1 MTPVAKLKTVNV
13 GGVNVSNCTLH
24 NFDELKR
31 LDPRPGDGALI
42 KRAGD
47 VIPKM
52 VEVIPKKKNRSHSIK
67 IPKKCPCG
75 KAEIVINFQ
84 SEWTIVDTNTS
95 KPIKR
100 FSSSYEAKKFLD
112 ENQALKIHIA
122 EERFETPF
130 MKCSGGNNCPEIFQ
144 GKFTHFVSRKAMDI
158 DGLGQEI
165 LLTLINQKFIKDFA
179 DLYSLKDHRSEL
191 EKLERFGKKS
201 VDNLIK
207 SIKKSTSVELHRLI
221 FAIGIEEVGET
232 TSRNL
237 ANYFGG
243 TFHSVGNL
251 FREVAAKRGITVA
264 EQAKLLLTER
274 GIDVEID
281 YKTCEMISG
290 EKISTNLGVIEGRQ
304 PAYMGSF
311 MENLGKKNIVRIYFQ
326 CSIRDQALR
335 FLRREIGEDAYTKG
349 LENVPDMVYDSLE
362 SLKDEIFNLGLA
374 ESDDVVE
381 RFIENQDRDNDDRAR
396 YSSLYGFDYGNL
408 DGYDIVINTTNKEAD
423 FVFKEVVSELEKSRF
438 RTN

>member
-1 MTPVAKLKTVNV
+1 MEYISGIETAFKNYIGLDSVDKLRNSINEK
-13 GGVNVSNCTLH
+13 
-24 NFDELKR
+24 
-31 LDPRPGDGALI
+31 PMILI
-42 KRAGD
+42 AGD
-47 VIPKM
+47 
-52 VEVIPKKKNRSHSIK
+52 
-67 IPKKCPCG
+67 
-75 KAEIVINFQ
+75 Q
-84 SEWTIVDTNTS
+84 
-95 KPIKR
+95 
-100 FSSSYEAKKFLD
+100 
-112 ENQALKIHIA
+112 
-122 EERFETPF
+122 
-130 MKCSGGNNCPEIFQ
+130 
-144 GKFTHFVSRKAMDI
+144 
-158 DGLGQEI
+158 
-165 LLTLINQKFIKDFA
+165 LT
-179 DLYSLKDHRSEL
+179 
-191 EKLERFGKKS
+191 G
-201 VDNLIK
+201 
-207 SIKKSTSVELHRLI
+207 KSTQ
-221 FAIGIEEVGET
+221 AK
-232 TSRNL
+232 NL
-237 ANYFGG
+237 ANYFSG

-290 EKISTNLGVIEGRQ
+290 ENIRTNLGVIEGRQ

-349 LENVPDMVYDSLE
+349 LENVPDLVYDSLE

-396 YSSLYGFDYGNL
+396 YFSLYGFDYGNL

-423 FVFKEVVSELEKSRF
+423 FVFKEVVRELEKSGF